1 MSDIDSARSWRCG
14 PGAVE
19 RALEEF
25 RRVGG
30 TVAGSG
36 SEGTLSVSTPLGRV
50 EGRYLFDGEELT
62 VTVTTRPSMLPLEM
76 IWNRVDRICG
86 PPVMK
91 A

>member
-1 MSDIDSARSWRCG
+1 MSPGEPTRTWRCS
-14 PGAVE
+14 PGAFQ

-25 RRVGG
+25 RRLGGATLGADTEG
-30 TVAGSG
+30 TV
-36 SEGTLSVSTPLGRV
+36 SVSTPLGRL

-62 VTVTTRPSMLPLEM
+62 ITLTSRPPMLPIGM
-76 IWNRVDRICG
+76 IWSRLDQVCG